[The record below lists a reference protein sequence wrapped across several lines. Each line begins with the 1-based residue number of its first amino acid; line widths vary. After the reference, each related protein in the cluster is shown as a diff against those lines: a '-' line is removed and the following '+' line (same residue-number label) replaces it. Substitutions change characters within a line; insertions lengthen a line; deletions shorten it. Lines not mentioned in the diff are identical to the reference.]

1 MPEAYFC
8 LHGKI
13 WAVDDVEFTEGM
25 IEIYDEMP
33 EEMEEIQT
41 MPVCVNADND
51 QAVLGFIHITV
62 SACWCMQMMRYYLYC
77 LRTGSS
83 KQ

>member
-1 MPEAYFC
+1 
-8 LHGKI
+8 
-13 WAVDDVEFTEGM
+13 M

-33 EEMEEIQT
+33 EEIQT

-51 QAVLGFIHITV
+51 QAVLGFIHIKV
-62 SACWCMQMMRYYLYC
+62 SACLCMQMMWYYFYC
-77 LRTGSS
+77 QRTGSS